1 MTPLSSTSVD
11 EIPDGLFR
19 QMTTCQTA
27 ANEFLR
33 QFWTTI
39 YPPPV
44 EVQTLA
50 VFTAAQ
56 RTAKAARMIG
66 YISKTHEKVDA
77 LIRTAQQHG
86 LDASRVEIVS
96 LSILCRIKTDHY
108 HTQAMKPI
116 LDAVDQAISFH
127 RSRS

>member
-1 MTPLSSTSVD
+1 MATMTQNVAARLDAKSKKND
-11 EIPDGLFR
+11 IPDGLFR

-39 YPPPV
+39 YPPPM
-44 EVQTLA
+44 ELQTLA
-50 VFTAAQ
+50 VSTAAQ
-56 RTAKAARMIG
+56 RTAKATRMIG
-66 YISKTHEKVDA
+66 YVSKTHEKVEA

-86 LDASRVEIVS
+86 LDATRVE
-96 LSILCRIKTDHY
+96 T
-108 HTQAMKPI
+108 AMKPI
-116 LDAVDQAISFH
+116 LDAVDHALSFH